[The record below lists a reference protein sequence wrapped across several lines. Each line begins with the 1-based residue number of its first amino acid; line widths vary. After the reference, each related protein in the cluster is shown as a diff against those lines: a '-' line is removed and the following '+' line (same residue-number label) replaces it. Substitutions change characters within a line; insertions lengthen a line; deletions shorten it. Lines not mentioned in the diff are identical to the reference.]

1 MSSATAASPDAPQEV
16 GTLARIAGAIFSPQ
30 QTFDSIVRRPSW
42 ILPVILLC
50 LVSCGVTASFGSRVG
65 WRTFMQKQL
74 ESNSRV
80 QQLPPEKR
88 DQLIDQQTKLA
99 PAIGY
104 IFGTVGTFIFVLIA
118 AAVLFGVFNYF
129 MGTKLS
135 FGATAGIVAHSWLPY
150 VIAGLL
156 GILVIFL
163 KDPSTVDLR
172 NLIASNPGAFLSDDA
187 PKWLVSLLTSLDIF
201 TLWVLVLQAI
211 GFHSANP
218 KKLTIAKAFLTVLA
232 VFIVFTLVKVGIA
245 AAFS

>member
-1 MSSATAASPDAPQEV
+1 MSSTSAASPDAAPEV
-16 GTLARIAGAIFSPQ
+16 GALGRIAGVFFSPE

-42 ILPVILLC
+42 VLPVILLC

-80 QQLPPEKR
+80 QQLPPDKQE
-88 DQLIDQQTKLA
+88 QVIDQQTKLA

-118 AAVLFGVFNYF
+118 AGVLFGVFNYF
-129 MGTKLS
+129 TGTKLS
-135 FGATAGIVAHSWLPY
+135 FGATVGIVAHSWLPY

-163 KDPSTVDLR
+163 KDPSTADLR
-172 NLIASNPGAFLSDDA
+172 NLIASNPGAFLSEDS

-201 TLWVLVLQAI
+201 TFWVLVLQGI
-211 GFHSANP
+211 GFHAANP
-218 KKLTIAKAFLTVLA
+218 KKLTISKAFFTVLA
-232 VFIVFTLVKVGIA
+232 VFIIFTLVKVGIA